1 MGLLDK
7 ILGRG
12 GAPAAEA
19 GPGPFDCD
27 AVKAEL
33 VRLTDALGALA
44 DAMDTDGAPMTNP
57 GWSGRVRDLRGS
69 RADLRLL
76 SGRGTFERDDLF
88 EVLVGVRPL
97 YRGTPP
103 AAFAH
108 LAALNDEVRAAI
120 EAVHA
125 AAR

>member
-12 GAPAAEA
+12 GAADDT
-19 GPGPFDCD
+19 PGPFDCER
-27 AVKAEL
+27 VKAAIGPL
-33 VRLTDALGALA
+33 ATALGALA
-44 DAMDTDGAPMTNP
+44 DAMDTDGAPMSNP
-57 GWSGRVRDLRGS
+57 GWSGRVRDLRNASGQLRMLAS
-69 RADLRLL
+69 RP
-76 SGRGTFERDDLF
+76 SFEREDLF
-88 EVLVGVRPL
+88 DVFVGVRPL

-103 AAFAH
+103 ASYAH
-108 LAALNDEVRAAI
+108 LSSLNDDVVAAI

>member
-12 GAPAAEA
+12 SAADDT
-19 GPGPFDCD
+19 PGPFDCER
-27 AVKAEL
+27 VKAPLAQL
-33 VRLTDALGALA
+33 VDALGTLA
-44 DAMDTDGAPMTNP
+44 DTMGSEEGRMANP
-57 GWSGRVRDLRGS
+57 GWRGRVRDLNGAQGELKMLARRTS
-69 RADLRLL
+69 
-76 SGRGTFERDDLF
+76 FEREDLM
-88 EVLVGVRPL
+88 EILVGVRPL

-103 AAFAH
+103 GAYAH
-108 LAALNDEVRAAI
+108 LAGLNDDVVAAI